1 MRLDTALCEHL
12 SELVIICDG
21 SGTIGYANPAAQSCA
36 AAPLAGAPFAR
47 LLSPEAAAKSQHFLA
62 AVQGA
67 TRAAPTALWELPLGD
82 QTSYVIA
89 RFRGYRDGD
98 ELVILG
104 QVEPAEVGEMQREL
118 LALTSEL
125 SEAQREQRRQNRQLQ
140 QALDE
145 QRHLLETISDLTA
158 PAVPIWDRVLL
169 LPLVGHL
176 DSRRAEQVT
185 SQLLERVARERAV
198 YAILDVSGIS
208 MVDTAVAQQL
218 IQTAQALRLLGVQ
231 PILVGIN
238 PEIAQ
243 TVVNLGVQLAGF
255 VVHADLRGAMG
266 YVLRR
271 LGGPPGAR
279 PVVSRPEHDGG

>member
-1 MRLDTALCEHL
+1 MQLDTALCDHL
-12 SELVIICDG
+12 TELVLVCDASGIIA
-21 SGTIGYANPAAQSCA
+21 YANRAAQSWS
-36 AAPLAGAPFAR
+36 AAPLVGAAFAQ
-47 LLSPEAAAKSQHFLA
+47 LLSPESATKSHNFLA
-62 AVQGA
+62 AVRG
-67 TRAAPTALWELPLGD
+67 TGPDAPTASWELPLGD
-82 QTSYVIA
+82 PASYTIA
-89 RFRGYRDGD
+89 RFRGYRDG
-98 ELVILG
+98 EGLIILG
-104 QVEPAEVGEMQREL
+104 EVEPAAVGEMQREL

-125 SEAQREQRRQNRQLQ
+125 GEAQREQRRQNRQLQ

-145 QRHLLETISDLTA
+145 QRHLMETISELTA

-185 SQLLERVARERAV
+185 GQLLERVARDQAL

-218 IQTAQALRLLGVQ
+218 IQAAQALRLLGVQ

-243 TVVNLGVQLAGF
+243 TVVNLGVQLSGF
-255 VVHADLRGAMG
+255 SVHGDLRSALR

-271 LGGPPGAR
+271 LGSAER
-279 PVVSRPEHDGG
+279 L